1 MTWAEAFPNLLIGLR
16 EGLEG
21 GLVVSILLAALA
33 KLPPRDADRGRRRSP
48 APIWLGVL
56 AAVALAGSFAAV
68 LTFST
73 DILSGSGR
81 EAVGGLLSVL
91 AVGLVT
97 AMVFWMRHAA
107 AGLSRQLRGEVAQA
121 AALGAGALALT
132 AFLAVGREGLET
144 TLFLWTAVRA
154 SGSTLAPLIGAGIG
168 LAVAVA
174 LCWLLYRQA
183 VRINLGVFFTR
194 TALLLIVV
202 AAGVLSYGLG
212 DLQEAGLLPGR
223 RWIAFD
229 LSAHVSPD
237 SWWMSILTG
246 ITNLAPTMTVL
257 QVVAWLAYL
266 GIVVSA
272 FCAAGRRAAKPTSIP
287 APQPAATAVS
297 TASSAAAAVAAVAVA
312 AGTARSREESRPV
325 VPVAA
330 GRGQWARLAGRRP
343 WAVAVAAVTAP
354 ALAAGL
360 LIAVLPS
367 ARAGSATAV
376 TLTKA
381 GCAEGWRT
389 ARTGAQTF
397 TVTNRADAAAEIT
410 LLDAGGRVVGEIETL
425 APATSSDMPV
435 TLGRGS
441 YTFKC
446 ALPGGTTLTSAPVQA
461 DGADQAGAAAV
472 TPLTLA
478 DLAGPTSAY
487 QAYARTTLAATALA
501 VNTLETDLR
510 RGDLATAK
518 ADWLSA
524 QLSWERVG
532 ASYNSFG
539 ALGVKVDGLPDGLPS
554 GVNDPAFSGLHRL
567 EYGLW
572 HGQDLARLVP
582 IAQQLSRDLATL
594 DAELGSDELAGDPTA
609 LPLRTHEILE
619 DALRD
624 HLSGLD
630 NQGGDAAYA
639 MTYANTE
646 ATTAVLALLE
656 PLLTARDRTLVATA
670 TGQLA
675 ALQRALTAT
684 QQAGGQWT
692 PADQVPAA
700 QRRTVNG
707 AIGAVLETLAAVPTL
722 LETPPTR

>member
-1 MTWAEAFPNLLIGLR
+1 MTWAEAFPNFLIGLR

-33 KLPPRDADRGRRRSP
+33 KLPAPDTDRGRRSP

-56 AAVALAGSFAAV
+56 AAVMLAGSFAAV

-73 DILSGSGR
+73 DLLSGSGR
-81 EAVGGLLSVL
+81 EALGGVLSVL

-97 AMVFWMRHAA
+97 AMVFWMRRAA

-168 LAVAVA
+168 LSVAVA

-194 TALLLIVV
+194 TALLLIVI

-229 LSAHVSPD
+229 LSAHVNPD

-246 ITNLAPTMTVL
+246 ITNLAPKMTVL
-257 QVVAWLAYL
+257 QVAAWLAYL
-266 GIVVSA
+266 GVVVCA
-272 FCAAGRRAAKPTSIP
+272 FHAAGRRRSISP
-287 APQPAATAVS
+287 AP
-297 TASSAAAAVAAVAVA
+297 SAAAQP
-312 AGTARSREESRPV
+312 AGTDASAPHTENPREGSRPTARV
-325 VPVAA
+325 MA
-330 GRGQWARLAGRRP
+330 GPAWSARVAGRRP
-343 WAVAVAAVTAP
+343 WIVAAVTAP
-354 ALAAGL
+354 AVAAGV

-367 ARAGSATAV
+367 ARTGSTTAV

-381 GCAEGWRT
+381 RCAEGWRT

-446 ALPGGTTLTSAPVQA
+446 ALPGGTTLTSAAVQA
-461 DGADQAGAAAV
+461 NGADQAGASAV
-472 TPLTLA
+472 TPVTLA
-478 DLAGPTSAY
+478 DLAGPNRAY
-487 QAYARTTLAATALA
+487 QAYARTMLAATSRT
-501 VNTLETDLR
+501 VHTLETDLR

-524 QLSWERVG
+524 QLNWERVG

-539 ALGVKVDGLPDGLPS
+539 SLGTKVDGLPNGLPL
-554 GVNDPAFSGLHRL
+554 GATDPTFTGLHRI

-572 HGQDLARLVP
+572 HGLSAASLVP
-582 IAQQLSRDLATL
+582 IAGQLARDLDTL
-594 DAELGSDELAGDPTA
+594 STELSSDELAGDPTA
-609 LPLRTHEILE
+609 LPLRAHEILE

-639 MTYANTE
+639 MTYANSQ
-646 ATTAVLALLE
+646 ATDAVLRLLA
-656 PLLTARDRTLVATA
+656 PLLTGRDRTLVSTA
-670 TGQLA
+670 AEQLGT
-675 ALQRALTAT
+675 LRRTLTAT
-684 QQAGGQWT
+684 RTGGQWT
-692 PADQVPAA
+692 PARRVSAT
-700 QRRTVNG
+700 QRHAVNG
-707 AIGAVLETLAAVPTL
+707 AIGAVLETLSAVPTL
-722 LETPPTR
+722 LETPPSR